1 MEIGSN
7 SLEERKRQA
16 VFSNHRPAKEVEKAE
31 SVRSCIEQ
39 LQQENRELLQVK
51 KQELDL

>member
-1 MEIGSN
+1 LKKEKYNLYSQIIE
-7 SLEERKRQA
+7 LR
-16 VFSNHRPAKEVEKAE
+16 KEVEKAE

>member
-1 MEIGSN
+1 LKKEKDRLYSQIID
-7 SLEERKRQA
+7 LR
-16 VFSNHRPAKEVEKAE
+16 KEVEKAE

>member
-1 MEIGSN
+1 MKKEKDRLYSQIID
-7 SLEERKRQA
+7 LR
-16 VFSNHRPAKEVEKAE
+16 KEVEKAE